1 LLTAR
6 ERVEETMS
14 ASDGRITVTP
24 VRGVP
29 PVRPGDALPAL
40 LSNAMRGQGLG
51 VAADDVLVVAQKV
64 VSKAEGA
71 CVDLR
76 QVKPGAAALEL
87 AAELGKDPRVVEVVL
102 SQSTR
107 IVRKARGVL
116 ITETHHGF
124 VCANA
129 GVDASNA
136 LGPDIVTLLP
146 PDPDASA
153 RRLREGIGA
162 LLGVE
167 PGVMVSDSFNRP
179 WREGSINVAI
189 GTAGFYPLDDR
200 RGQTDDA
207 GRTLRV
213 TLVSV
218 ADEVASAAQLVM
230 GESGGVPA
238 AVVSGLSLKKS
249 NAGSAVLKRDPALD
263 LFR

>member
-1 LLTAR
+1 MT
-6 ERVEETMS
+6 

-29 PVRPGDALPAL
+29 AVRPGDDLPAL
-40 LSNAMRGQGLG
+40 LAHAMRGEGLS
-51 VAADDVLVVAQKV
+51 VAAYDVLVVAQKV

-76 QVKPGAAALEL
+76 QVKPRAAALEL

-102 SQSTR
+102 SQSVR
-107 IVRKARGVL
+107 IVRKGHGVL
-116 ITETHHGF
+116 ITETRHGF

-136 LGPDIVTLLP
+136 LGPDILTLLP

-153 RRLREGIGA
+153 HRVRQGIGA
-162 LLGVE
+162 LMGVM
-167 PGVMVSDSFNRP
+167 PGVIVSDSFNRP
-179 WREGSINVAI
+179 WREGSVNVAI

-200 RGQTDDA
+200 RGQKDDA

-218 ADEVASAAQLVM
+218 ADEIASAAQLVM

-238 AVVSGLSLKKS
+238 ALVSGLTLQKS
-249 NAGSAVLKRDPALD
+249 NAGSAVLRRDPAHD